1 MAGWATIVILRS
13 EAEPGSGSALT
24 HITQCVAD
32 LTAVNLQIQSRACG
46 SGISNRV
53 NHPKAA
59 PTSGRRKRMHARQ
72 ECEASPAI
80 A

>member
-13 EAEPGSGSALT
+13 ETEPGSGSALT
-24 HITQCVAD
+24 HVTQHVAD

-46 SGISNRV
+46 SSISNRV
-53 NHPKAA
+53 NQSKAA
-59 PTSGRRKRMHARQ
+59 PTSGRRKQKLARQ
-72 ECEASPAI
+72 DCEASPAI